1 MTTHSDP
8 ETSWGVIFD
17 MDGVLIDSYAA
28 HFEAWRRM
36 LQNHGL
42 DITEA
47 QFAATFGQTNAD
59 IFAGLFPSLP
69 RDRYAALGEEK
80 EALFR
85 QVITHRFP
93 EKAGASDLV
102 RALHA
107 AGARLA
113 IGSSGP
119 PENVRAALS
128 RLPAGGLFEAT
139 TDGSEIR
146 RGKPHPEVFLK
157 AAAKISL
164 PPRRCVVVEDA
175 PVGVAAGKAAG
186 CAVVAVTGTAP
197 RSQLAEADL
206 VVDSLRELD
215 AARMRSL
222 VPPR

>member
-1 MTTHSDP
+1 MAHSRDL
-8 ETSWGVIFD
+8 ETPWGVIFD
-17 MDGVLIDSYAA
+17 MDGVLIDSYEA

-42 DITEA
+42 DINEA

-59 IFAGLFPSLP
+59 IFAGLFPSLAK
-69 RDRYAALGEEK
+69 DRYAALGEEK
-80 EALFR
+80 EAIFR
-85 QVITHRFP
+85 QVITRRFP
-93 EKAGASDLV
+93 EKAGASNLIRDLQ
-102 RALHA
+102 A

-119 PENVRAALS
+119 PENVRAVLA
-128 RLPAGGLFEAT
+128 RLPAGALFEAT

-164 PPRRCVVVEDA
+164 PPESCVVVEDA

-186 CAVVAVTGTAP
+186 CAVIAVTGTAP
-197 RSQLAEADL
+197 RSQLKAADL

-215 AARMRSL
+215 AVRIKAL
-222 VPPR
+222 VLPP

>member
-1 MTTHSDP
+1 MAHSSDP
-8 ETSWGVIFD
+8 TSPWGVIFD
-17 MDGVLIDSYAA
+17 MDGVLIDSYEA

-36 LQNHGL
+36 LRNHGL
-42 DITEA
+42 DITEE

-59 IFAGLFPSLP
+59 IFTGLFPSLEKE
-69 RDRYAALGEEK
+69 RYPALGEEK
-80 EALFR
+80 EAVFR
-85 QVITHRFP
+85 QVIARRFP

-119 PENVRAALS
+119 PENVRAVLT
-128 RLPAGGLFEAT
+128 RLPAGRLFEAT

-146 RGKPHPEVFLK
+146 HGKPHPEVFLK

-164 PPRRCVVVEDA
+164 PPERCVVVEDA
-175 PVGVAAGKAAG
+175 PVGVEAGKAAG

-197 RSQLAEADL
+197 RSRLEAADL

-215 AARMRSL
+215 AARIHSL
-222 VPPR
+222 LPPR

>member
-1 MTTHSDP
+1 MAHSSDL
-8 ETSWGVIFD
+8 ETPWGVIFD
-17 MDGVLIDSYAA
+17 MDGVLIDSYEA

-36 LQNHGL
+36 LENHGL
-42 DITEA
+42 TITED

-59 IFAGLFPSLP
+59 IFAGLFPSV
-69 RDRYAALGEEK
+69 DSARYPALGDEK
-80 EALFR
+80 ERLFR
-85 QVITHRFP
+85 EVITRHFP
-93 EKAGASDLV
+93 EKEGASELV

-119 PENVRAALS
+119 PENVRTALD
-128 RLPAGGLFEAT
+128 RLPAGGLFAAT
-139 TDGSEIR
+139 TDGSEIQ

-164 PPRRCVVVEDA
+164 PPARCVVVEDA

-186 CAVVAVTGTAP
+186 CAVIAVTGTAP
-197 RSQLAEADL
+197 RRRLEQADI

-215 AARMRSL
+215 PRQIRAL
-222 VPPR
+222 VLPR